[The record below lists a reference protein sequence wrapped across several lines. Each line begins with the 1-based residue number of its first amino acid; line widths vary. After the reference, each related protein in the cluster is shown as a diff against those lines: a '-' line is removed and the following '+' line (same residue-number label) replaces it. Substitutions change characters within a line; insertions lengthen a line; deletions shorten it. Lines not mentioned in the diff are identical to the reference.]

1 MTREDGLQLYLKR
14 WPIFALIL
22 LAWIVLGYIIPFI
35 ASVILKMPDNFILF
49 NRYVK
54 LTVPLLIFVIF
65 LYFWYKLTELFY
77 KGLAKKKASKEEKT

>member
-1 MTREDGLQLYLKR
+1 MTEEKGLQLYLKR

-49 NRYVK
+49 NRYAK

-77 KGLAKKKASKEEKT
+77 KGLARKKFSTEEEV